1 MRTIDKIIHP
11 VSTKFGAPMG
21 RSNKGTAPEGK
32 KIFDCY
38 IPMSGGY
45 DRGGAYWGTP
55 DNVRVKYTKDLEYI
69 EFYRP

>member
-1 MRTIDKIIHP
+1 MHKIIYP

-21 RSNKGTAPEGK
+21 RHSVGTLPTDK
-32 KIFDCY
+32 KVFDSF

-55 DNVRVKYTKDLEYI
+55 DNVRVKYTKDLSYI